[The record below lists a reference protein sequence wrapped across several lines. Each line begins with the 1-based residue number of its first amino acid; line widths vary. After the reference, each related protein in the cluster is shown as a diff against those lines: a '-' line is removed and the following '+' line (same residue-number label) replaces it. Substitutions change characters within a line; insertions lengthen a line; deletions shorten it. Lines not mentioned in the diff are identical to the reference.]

1 MRPEKITV
9 SIGNFPS
16 RKCVLKKWNV
26 KMNPAAS
33 NDSSECTTSA
43 MLIIHPG
50 MNRVK
55 NTGYYIT
62 VYIYLINIDYQEIV
76 YFFKNSKITNLS
88 RAYPKAKRNCTP
100 APPQFRT

>member
-1 MRPEKITV
+1 M
-9 SIGNFPS
+9 SIGNFSS

-33 NDSSECTTSA
+33 NASSECTTSA

-62 VYIYLINIDYQEIV
+62 VRVIKTNDAMTSKDAIRVIYYPLPSTIPIKMYGP
-76 YFFKNSKITNLS
+76 YFFHH
-88 RAYPKAKRNCTP
+88 
-100 APPQFRT
+100 

>member
-1 MRPEKITV
+1 MKHFCLRDASGEDHGV
-9 SIGNFPS
+9 HRNFSS
-16 RKCVLKKWNV
+16 RKCVLKKKWNV

-33 NDSSECTTSA
+33 NASSECTTSA

-62 VYIYLINIDYQEIV
+62 VIYIL
-76 YFFKNSKITNLS
+76 
-88 RAYPKAKRNCTP
+88 
-100 APPQFRT
+100 